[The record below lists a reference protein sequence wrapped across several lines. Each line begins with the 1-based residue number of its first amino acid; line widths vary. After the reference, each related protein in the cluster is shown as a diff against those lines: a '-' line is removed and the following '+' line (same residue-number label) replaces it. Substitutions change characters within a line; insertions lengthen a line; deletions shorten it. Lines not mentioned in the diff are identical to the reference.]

1 MLSWEAVRAIDELRP
16 MEPVGNRLSRLED
29 MPVVVR
35 SHSER
40 TVYARLRERI
50 ISVKKVK
57 MPM

>member
-1 MLSWEAVRAIDELRP
+1 

-40 TVYARLRERI
+40 TVYARLRERM